1 MSNNSQTL
9 KIKIEADSSKAT
21 KEIKKNTKAVKD
33 LKDTTTAAAASMSKS
48 FDNISESAKNGAA
61 ELQKSIRQQ
70 TNSIERLPA
79 SISASARN
87 IIRSLGGLAA
97 LKKVGSMILN
107 GLKAVWQ
114 RMSDIGDK
122 AAELGTTPEAFQKL
136 KKAAKECG
144 ASMDDVSSAFKSI
157 NQTAARALGGDNL
170 AAAALRRVGIEAENL
185 RGLAPEQVF
194 QQVAT
199 ALTYMGDSA
208 AEQEAKVAVCGDA
221 VERLSGSLL
230 SLSSAGG
237 MGDVDIIS
245 DENVR
250 AVRELQDAVDDLQN
264 SLLSLV
270 ASIPFASAIKWVA
283 DKWKEGAEEIRT
295 LRHGLPK
302 REYEE
307 WNDVNVSEEKK
318 QEYQSRY
325 EKELRRVALQLG
337 MNPQDA
343 MGSTSKFSEDKYKFL
358 EMYSPVLRPYKGY
371 ANQIQYA
378 LRSTGDNPDGFMP
391 VGTASART
399 QKEMAETWEKS
410 QKDKDARELAELRR
424 LYGSGDDDMK
434 AKIAEYE
441 AAMQK
446 RIEKTKELTLAAAP
460 GKVEEATIDHDYASQ
475 IREMSRSKKTAADQS
490 ALGSQ
495 LEELRKTPLQKQEEK
510 DKKVIEEMRAQ
521 ASGNEELLKKV
532 SEYEQ
537 ELKKAREERYAEK
550 PPSVAASQTQR
561 GWRSPVRNL
570 SRLHL
575 EEQRKTTRAIKDA
588 DQAARKAA
596 QKPEGEKERKVIRV
610 TGSHEIG
617 GNDPDYTNKEKRYL
631 ELRNLGLLDQARMA
645 PGRFQTQEKILS
657 AIARKLDAMRSGVY
671 VVKGG
676 GSSK

>member
-1 MSNNSQTL
+1 MSSNEQTL

-21 KEIKKNTKAVKD
+21 EEIQKNTKAVKD
-33 LKDTTTAAAASMSKS
+33 LKDTTSTAAASMSKS
-48 FDNISESAKNGAA
+48 FDNISESVKNSGDKLCDSVK
-61 ELQKSIRQQ
+61 EQIGNLKKLQKQSG
-70 TNSIERLPA
+70 TTEEATSFSFKKLSA
-79 SISASARN
+79 SILKSIISFTSLKAAAR
-87 IIRSLGGLAA
+87 AA
-97 LKKVGSMILN
+97 WRGV
-107 GLKAVWQ
+107 KAVWQ
-114 RMSDIGDK
+114 WMSDIGDK
-122 AAELGTTPEAFQKL
+122 AAEFGATPEVFQKL
-136 KKAAKECG
+136 RNAAKECG

-157 NQTAARALGGDNL
+157 NQTVEQALQGDTRAAD
-170 AAAALRRVGIEAENL
+170 ALRRVGIEAENL

-208 AEQEAKVAVCGDA
+208 ADQEAKIAVCGDS

-230 SLSSAGG
+230 SLASAGG
-237 MGDVDIIS
+237 MSMDAIIGN
-245 DENVR
+245 EEIQ
-250 AVRELQDAVDDLQN
+250 AVKDLQAAFD
-264 SLLSLV
+264 SLKESIVALLSNSGLLKILGKV
-270 ASIPFASAIKWVA
+270 AHQL
-283 DKWKEGAEEIRT
+283 KECVEEIKALNDGT
-295 LRHGLPK
+295 PSQ
-302 REYEE
+302 E
-307 WNDVNVSEEKK
+307 WNDVNVS
-318 QEYQSRY
+318 
-325 EKELRRVALQLG
+325 KE
-337 MNPQDA
+337 NN
-343 MGSTSKFSEDKYKFL
+343 EKYKARYDEAL
-358 EMYSPVLRPYKGY
+358 KKAIARNGRAPTPELYPYMGY
-371 ANQIQYA
+371 ANKIQYD
-378 LRSTGDNPDGFMP
+378 LRATPENPYGFKP
-391 VGTASART
+391 KGTPSILT
-399 QKEMAETWEKS
+399 QKEIADSLEKS

-424 LYGSGDDDMK
+424 LFGSGDDDMK

-446 RIEKTKELTLAAAP
+446 RIEKTRELTLAAAP
-460 GKVEEATIDHDYASQ
+460 GKFVKATIDHDYASE
-475 IREMSRSKKTAADQS
+475 IREMSRSKKAASDQS
-490 ALGSQ
+490 ALDSQ

-521 ASGNEELLKKV
+521 AAGNEELLKKV

>member
-1 MSNNSQTL
+1 MSSNEQTL

-21 KEIKKNTKAVKD
+21 EEIQKNTKAVKD
-33 LKDTTTAAAASMSKS
+33 LKDTTSTAAASMSKS
-48 FDNISESAKNGAA
+48 FDNISESVKNSGDKLCDSVK
-61 ELQKSIRQQ
+61 EQIGNLKKLQKQSG
-70 TNSIERLPA
+70 TTEEATSFSFKKLSA
-79 SISASARN
+79 SILKSIISFASLKAAAR
-87 IIRSLGGLAA
+87 AA
-97 LKKVGSMILN
+97 WRGV
-107 GLKAVWQ
+107 KAVWQ
-114 RMSDIGDK
+114 WMSDIGDK
-122 AAELGTTPEAFQKL
+122 AAEFGATPEVFQKL
-136 KKAAKECG
+136 RNAAKECG

-157 NQTAARALGGDNL
+157 NQTAEQALQGDTRAAD
-170 AAAALRRVGIEAENL
+170 ALRRVGIEAENL
-185 RGLAPEQVF
+185 RRLAPEQVF

-208 AEQEAKVAVCGDA
+208 ADQEAKIAVCGDS

-230 SLSSAGG
+230 SLASAGG
-237 MGDVDIIS
+237 MSMDAIIGDEEIQ
-245 DENVR
+245 
-250 AVRELQDAVDDLQN
+250 AVKDLQAAFDSLKESIVALLAN
-264 SLLSLV
+264 SGLV
-270 ASIPFASAIKWVA
+270 KILGKVA
-283 DKWKEGAEEIRT
+283 HQLKECVEEIKALNDGT
-295 LRHGLPK
+295 PSQ
-302 REYEE
+302 E
-307 WNDVNVSEEKK
+307 WNDVNVS
-318 QEYQSRY
+318 
-325 EKELRRVALQLG
+325 KE
-337 MNPQDA
+337 NN
-343 MGSTSKFSEDKYKFL
+343 EKYKARFDEAL
-358 EMYSPVLRPYKGY
+358 KEAIAHSNSRAPFSTPELYPYMGY
-371 ANQIQYA
+371 ANKIQYD
-378 LRSTGDNPDGFMP
+378 LRATPENPYGFKP
-391 VGTASART
+391 KGTPSILT
-399 QKEMAETWEKS
+399 QKEIADSLEKS
-410 QKDKDARELAELRR
+410 QRDHDARELAELRR
-424 LYGSGDDDMK
+424 LFGSGDDDMK

-446 RIEKTKELTLAAAP
+446 RIEKTRELTLASAVP
-460 GKVEEATIDHDYASQ
+460 GKFVKATIDHDYASE
-475 IREMSRSKKTAADQS
+475 IREMSRSKKAAADQS
-490 ALGSQ
+490 ALDSQ

-521 ASGNEELLKKV
+521 AAGNEELLKKV

-588 DQAARKAA
+588 DLAARKAA

>member
-1 MSNNSQTL
+1 MSSNEQTL

-21 KEIKKNTKAVKD
+21 EEIQKNTKAVKD
-33 LKDTTTAAAASMSKS
+33 LKDTTSTAAASMSKS
-48 FDNISESAKNGAA
+48 FDNISESVKNSGDKLCDSVK
-61 ELQKSIRQQ
+61 EQIGNLKKLQKQSG
-70 TNSIERLPA
+70 TTEEATSFSFKKLSA
-79 SISASARN
+79 SILKSIISFASLKAAAR
-87 IIRSLGGLAA
+87 AA
-97 LKKVGSMILN
+97 WRGV
-107 GLKAVWQ
+107 KAVWQ
-114 RMSDIGDK
+114 WMSDIGDK
-122 AAELGTTPEAFQKL
+122 AAEFGATPEVFQKL
-136 KKAAKECG
+136 RNAAKECG

-157 NQTAARALGGDNL
+157 NQTVEQALQGDTRAAD
-170 AAAALRRVGIEAENL
+170 ALRRVGIEAENL

-208 AEQEAKVAVCGDA
+208 ADQEAKIAVCGDS

-230 SLSSAGG
+230 SLASAGG
-237 MGDVDIIS
+237 MSMDAIIGN
-245 DENVR
+245 EEIQ
-250 AVRELQDAVDDLQN
+250 AVKDLQAAFDSLKESIVALLAN
-264 SLLSLV
+264 SGLV
-270 ASIPFASAIKWVA
+270 KILGKVA
-283 DKWKEGAEEIRT
+283 HQLKECVEEIKALNDGT
-295 LRHGLPK
+295 PSQ
-302 REYEE
+302 E
-307 WNDVNVSEEKK
+307 WNDVNVS
-318 QEYQSRY
+318 
-325 EKELRRVALQLG
+325 KE
-337 MNPQDA
+337 NN
-343 MGSTSKFSEDKYKFL
+343 EKYKARFDEAL
-358 EMYSPVLRPYKGY
+358 KKAIARNGRAPTPELYPYMGY
-371 ANQIQYA
+371 ANKIQYD
-378 LRSTGDNPDGFMP
+378 LRATPENPYGFKP
-391 VGTASART
+391 KGTPSILT
-399 QKEMAETWEKS
+399 QKEIADSLEES

-424 LYGSGDDDMK
+424 LFGSGDDDMK

-446 RIEKTKELTLAAAP
+446 RIEKTRELTLAAAP
-460 GKVEEATIDHDYASQ
+460 GKFVKATIDHDYASE
-475 IREMSRSKKTAADQS
+475 IREMSRSKKAASDQS
-490 ALGSQ
+490 ALDSQ

-510 DKKVIEEMRAQ
+510 DKKVIGEMRAQ
-521 ASGNEELLKKV
+521 AAGNEELLKKV

-550 PPSVAASQTQR
+550 TPSVAASQTQR

>member
-1 MSNNSQTL
+1 MSSNEQTL

-21 KEIKKNTKAVKD
+21 EEIQKNTKAVKD
-33 LKDTTTAAAASMSKS
+33 LKDTTSTAAASMSKS
-48 FDNISESAKNGAA
+48 FDNISESVKNSGDKLCDSVK
-61 ELQKSIRQQ
+61 EQIGNLKKLQKQSG
-70 TNSIERLPA
+70 TTEEATSFSFKKLSA
-79 SISASARN
+79 SILKSIISFASLKAAAR
-87 IIRSLGGLAA
+87 AA
-97 LKKVGSMILN
+97 WRGV
-107 GLKAVWQ
+107 KAVWQ
-114 RMSDIGDK
+114 WMSDIGDK
-122 AAELGTTPEAFQKL
+122 AAEFGATPEVFQKL
-136 KKAAKECG
+136 RNAAKECG

-157 NQTAARALGGDNL
+157 NQTVEQALQGDTRAAD
-170 AAAALRRVGIEAENL
+170 ALRRVGIEAENL

-208 AEQEAKVAVCGDA
+208 ADQEAKIAVCGDS

-230 SLSSAGG
+230 SLASAGG
-237 MGDVDIIS
+237 MSMDAIIGN
-245 DENVR
+245 EEIQ
-250 AVRELQDAVDDLQN
+250 AVKDLQAAFDSLKESIVALLAN
-264 SLLSLV
+264 SGLV
-270 ASIPFASAIKWVA
+270 KILGKVA
-283 DKWKEGAEEIRT
+283 HQLKECVEEIKALNDGT
-295 LRHGLPK
+295 PSQ
-302 REYEE
+302 E
-307 WNDVNVSEEKK
+307 WNDVNVS
-318 QEYQSRY
+318 
-325 EKELRRVALQLG
+325 KE
-337 MNPQDA
+337 NN
-343 MGSTSKFSEDKYKFL
+343 EKYKARFDEAL
-358 EMYSPVLRPYKGY
+358 KKAIARNGRAPTPELYPYMGY
-371 ANQIQYA
+371 ANKIQYD
-378 LRSTGDNPDGFMP
+378 LRATPENPYGFKP
-391 VGTASART
+391 KGTPSILT
-399 QKEMAETWEKS
+399 QKEIADSLEES

-424 LYGSGDDDMK
+424 LFGSGDDDMK

-446 RIEKTKELTLAAAP
+446 RIEKTRELTLAAAP
-460 GKVEEATIDHDYASQ
+460 GKFVKATIDHDYASE
-475 IREMSRSKKTAADQS
+475 IREMSRSKKAASDQS

-521 ASGNEELLKKV
+521 AAGNEELLKKV

>member
-1 MSNNSQTL
+1 MSSNEQTL

-21 KEIKKNTKAVKD
+21 EEIQKNTKAVKD
-33 LKDTTTAAAASMSKS
+33 LKDTTSTAAASMSKS
-48 FDNISESAKNGAA
+48 FDNISESVKNSGDKLCDSVK
-61 ELQKSIRQQ
+61 EQIGNLKKLQKQSG
-70 TNSIERLPA
+70 TTEEATSFSFKKLSA
-79 SISASARN
+79 SILKSIISFASLKAAAR
-87 IIRSLGGLAA
+87 AA
-97 LKKVGSMILN
+97 WRGV
-107 GLKAVWQ
+107 KAVWQ
-114 RMSDIGDK
+114 WMSDIGDK
-122 AAELGTTPEAFQKL
+122 AAEFGATPEVFQKL
-136 KKAAKECG
+136 RNAAKECG

-157 NQTAARALGGDNL
+157 NQTVEQALQGDTRAAD
-170 AAAALRRVGIEAENL
+170 ALRRVGIEAENL

-194 QQVAT
+194 QQVAM

-208 AEQEAKVAVCGDA
+208 ADQEAKIAVCGDS

-230 SLSSAGG
+230 SLASAGG
-237 MGDVDIIS
+237 MSMDAIIGN
-245 DENVR
+245 EEIQ
-250 AVRELQDAVDDLQN
+250 AVKDLQAAFDSLKESIVALLAN
-264 SLLSLV
+264 SGLV
-270 ASIPFASAIKWVA
+270 KILGKVA
-283 DKWKEGAEEIRT
+283 HQLKECVEEIKALNDGT
-295 LRHGLPK
+295 PSQ
-302 REYEE
+302 E
-307 WNDVNVSEEKK
+307 WNDVNVS
-318 QEYQSRY
+318 
-325 EKELRRVALQLG
+325 KE
-337 MNPQDA
+337 NN
-343 MGSTSKFSEDKYKFL
+343 EKYKARFDEAL
-358 EMYSPVLRPYKGY
+358 KKAIARNGRAPTPELYPYMGY
-371 ANQIQYA
+371 ANKIQYD
-378 LRSTGDNPDGFMP
+378 LRATPENPYGFKP
-391 VGTASART
+391 KGTPSILT
-399 QKEMAETWEKS
+399 QKEIADSLEES

-424 LYGSGDDDMK
+424 LFGSGDDDMK

-446 RIEKTKELTLAAAP
+446 RIEKTRELTLAAAP
-460 GKVEEATIDHDYASQ
+460 GKFVKATIDHDYASE
-475 IREMSRSKKTAADQS
+475 IREMSRSKKAASDQS
-490 ALGSQ
+490 ALDSQ

-521 ASGNEELLKKV
+521 AAGNEELLKKV

>member
-1 MSNNSQTL
+1 MSSNEQTL

-21 KEIKKNTKAVKD
+21 EEIQKNTKAVKD
-33 LKDTTTAAAASMSKS
+33 LKDTTSTAAASMSKS
-48 FDNISESAKNGAA
+48 FDNISDSVKSGGDKLCDSVKEQIESLKK
-61 ELQKSIRQQ
+61 LQKQSGTTEEKVSFSFKKLSSSIFKSLVSF
-70 TNSIERLPA
+70 TFLK
-79 SISASARN
+79 SAAR
-87 IIRSLGGLAA
+87 A
-97 LKKVGSMILN
+97 VWN
-107 GLKAVWQ
+107 GIKAVWK
-114 RMSDIGDK
+114 SLVELGDK
-122 AAELGTTPEAFQKL
+122 AAEFGATPEVFQKL
-136 KKAAKECG
+136 RDAAKECG
-144 ASMDDVSSAFKSI
+144 VSMDDVSSVFKKI
-157 NQTAARALGGDNL
+157 NETATRALGGNT
-170 AAAALRRVGIEAENL
+170 AAADALRRVGVEAENL

-208 AEQEAKVAVCGDA
+208 AEQEAKVAVCGDS

-230 SLSSAGG
+230 SLASAGG
-237 MGDVDIIS
+237 MSKDALISNEDVQ
-245 DENVR
+245 
-250 AVRELQDAVDDLQN
+250 AAKDLQSAFDSLKESFVALAAN
-264 SLLSLV
+264 SGLVAIFEKAASLLK
-270 ASIPFASAIKWVA
+270 AAADEIKA
-283 DKWKEGAEEIRT
+283 LSGN
-295 LRHGLPK
+295 GPK
-302 REYEE
+302 PEYKE
-307 WNDVNVSEEKK
+307 WNDVNVSKENREKYEKRYQELKREQEKK
-318 QEYQSRY
+318 HHDQKRKYGPLPSYMGY
-325 EKELRRVALQLG
+325 ENQAQYELRWTPE
-337 MNPQDA
+337 NPYGFKPI
-343 MGSTSKFSEDKYKFL
+343 GS
-358 EMYSPVLRPYKGY
+358 
-371 ANQIQYA
+371 
-378 LRSTGDNPDGFMP
+378 
-391 VGTASART
+391 ASAATQEELAEAWEKT
-399 QKEMAETWEKS
+399 QKN
-410 QKDKDARELAELRR
+410 KDARELAELRR
-424 LYGSGDDDMK
+424 LFGSGDDDMK
-434 AKIAEYE
+434 AKTAEYE

-460 GKVEEATIDHDYASQ
+460 GKVEKATIDHDYASE

-521 ASGNEELLKKV
+521 AAGNEELLKKV

-631 ELRNLGLLDQARMA
+631 ELRNLGLLDQARMT

>member
-1 MSNNSQTL
+1 MSSNEQTL

-21 KEIKKNTKAVKD
+21 EEIQKNTKAVKD
-33 LKDTTTAAAASMSKS
+33 LKDTTSTAAASMSKS
-48 FDNISESAKNGAA
+48 FDNISESVKSSGDKLCDSVKEQIGNLKK
-61 ELQKSIRQQ
+61 LQKQSG
-70 TNSIERLPA
+70 TTEEATSFSFKKLSA
-79 SISASARN
+79 SILKSIISFASLKAAAR
-87 IIRSLGGLAA
+87 AA
-97 LKKVGSMILN
+97 WRGI
-107 GLKAVWQ
+107 KAVWQ
-114 RMSDIGDK
+114 WMSDIGDK
-122 AAELGTTPEAFQKL
+122 AAEFGTTPEVFQKL
-136 KKAAKECG
+136 RNAAKECG

-157 NQTAARALGGDNL
+157 NQTAKQALQGDTRAAD
-170 AAAALRRVGIEAENL
+170 ALRRVGIEAENL

-208 AEQEAKVAVCGDA
+208 AEQEATVAVCGDS

-230 SLSSAGG
+230 SLADVGG
-237 MGDVDIIS
+237 MSMDAIIGN
-245 DENVR
+245 EEIQ
-250 AVRELQDAVDDLQN
+250 AVKDLQAAFDSLKDSIIALLAN
-264 SLLSLV
+264 SGLAKILEK
-270 ASIPFASAIKWVA
+270 FAHQL
-283 DKWKEGAEEIRT
+283 KECIEEIKALDNIGT
-295 LRHGLPK
+295 LQASQ
-302 REYEE
+302 E
-307 WNDVNVSEEKK
+307 WNNVNVS
-318 QEYQSRY
+318 
-325 EKELRRVALQLG
+325 KE
-337 MNPQDA
+337 NN
-343 MGSTSKFSEDKYKFL
+343 EKYKARFDEAL
-358 EMYSPVLRPYKGY
+358 KKAIANSNIRGQVPYSELQPYMGY
-371 ANQIQYA
+371 ANKIQYD
-378 LRSTGDNPDGFMP
+378 LRATPENPYGFKP
-391 VGTASART
+391 KGTPSILT
-399 QKEMAETWEKS
+399 QKEIADSLEKS

-424 LYGSGDDDMK
+424 LFGSGDDDMK

-446 RIEKTKELTLAAAP
+446 RIEKTRELTLASAVP
-460 GKVEEATIDHDYASQ
+460 GKFVKATIDHDYASE

-521 ASGNEELLKKV
+521 AAGNEELLKKV

-596 QKPEGEKERKVIRV
+596 QKPEGEKDRKVIRV

-631 ELRNLGLLDQARMA
+631 ELRNLGLLDQARMT

>member
-1 MSNNSQTL
+1 MSSNEQTL

-21 KEIKKNTKAVKD
+21 EEIQKNTKAVKD
-33 LKDTTTAAAASMSKS
+33 LKDTTSTAAASMSKS
-48 FDNISESAKNGAA
+48 FDNISESVKSSGDKLCDSVK
-61 ELQKSIRQQ
+61 EQIGSLKRLQKQGGTTEEATSF
-70 TNSIERLPA
+70 SFKKLSA
-79 SISASARN
+79 SILKSIISFASLKAAAR
-87 IIRSLGGLAA
+87 AA
-97 LKKVGSMILN
+97 WRGI
-107 GLKAVWQ
+107 KAVWQ
-114 RMSDIGDK
+114 WMSDIGDK
-122 AAELGTTPEAFQKL
+122 AAEFGTTPEVFQKL
-136 KKAAKECG
+136 RNAAKECG

-157 NQTAARALGGDNL
+157 NQTAKQALQGDTRAAD
-170 AAAALRRVGIEAENL
+170 ALRRVGIEAENL

-208 AEQEAKVAVCGDA
+208 ADQEAKIAVCGDS

-230 SLSSAGG
+230 SLASAGG
-237 MGDVDIIS
+237 MSKDAIIGN
-245 DENVR
+245 EEIQ
-250 AVRELQDAVDDLQN
+250 AVKDLQAAFDSLKESIVALLAN
-264 SLLSLV
+264 SGLAKILGKV
-270 ASIPFASAIKWVA
+270 AHQL
-283 DKWKEGAEEIRT
+283 KECVEEIKALKDGT
-295 LRHGLPK
+295 PSQ
-302 REYEE
+302 E
-307 WNDVNVSEEKK
+307 WNDVNVS
-318 QEYQSRY
+318 
-325 EKELRRVALQLG
+325 KE
-337 MNPQDA
+337 NN
-343 MGSTSKFSEDKYKFL
+343 EKYKARFDEAL
-358 EMYSPVLRPYKGY
+358 KEAIAHSNSRSAFSTPELYPYMGY
-371 ANQIQYA
+371 ANKIQYD
-378 LRSTGDNPDGFMP
+378 LRATPENPYGFKP
-391 VGTASART
+391 KGTPSILT
-399 QKEMAETWEKS
+399 QKEIADSLEES

-424 LYGSGDDDMK
+424 LFGSGDDDMK

-446 RIEKTKELTLAAAP
+446 RIEKTRELTLASAVP
-460 GKVEEATIDHDYASQ
+460 GKFVKATIDHDYASE
-475 IREMSRSKKTAADQS
+475 IRELSRSKKTAADQS

>member
-1 MSNNSQTL
+1 MSSNEQTL

-21 KEIKKNTKAVKD
+21 EEIQKNTKAVKD
-33 LKDTTTAAAASMSKS
+33 LKDTTSTAAASMSKS
-48 FDNISESAKNGAA
+48 FDNISESVKNSGDKLCDSVK
-61 ELQKSIRQQ
+61 EQIGNLKKLQKQSG
-70 TNSIERLPA
+70 TTEEATSFSFKKLSA
-79 SISASARN
+79 SILKSIISFASLKAAAR
-87 IIRSLGGLAA
+87 AA
-97 LKKVGSMILN
+97 WRGV
-107 GLKAVWQ
+107 KAVWQ
-114 RMSDIGDK
+114 WMSDIGDK
-122 AAELGTTPEAFQKL
+122 AAEFGATPEVFQKL
-136 KKAAKECG
+136 RNAAKECG

-157 NQTAARALGGDNL
+157 NQTVEQALQGDTRAAD
-170 AAAALRRVGIEAENL
+170 ALRRVGIEAENL

-208 AEQEAKVAVCGDA
+208 ADQEAKIAVCGDS

-230 SLSSAGG
+230 SLASAGG
-237 MGDVDIIS
+237 MSMDAIIGN
-245 DENVR
+245 EEIQ
-250 AVRELQDAVDDLQN
+250 AVKDLQAAFDSLKESIVALLAN
-264 SLLSLV
+264 SGLV
-270 ASIPFASAIKWVA
+270 KILGKVA
-283 DKWKEGAEEIRT
+283 HQLKECVEEIKALNDGT
-295 LRHGLPK
+295 PSQ
-302 REYEE
+302 E
-307 WNDVNVSEEKK
+307 WNDVNVS
-318 QEYQSRY
+318 
-325 EKELRRVALQLG
+325 KE
-337 MNPQDA
+337 NN
-343 MGSTSKFSEDKYKFL
+343 EKYKARFDEAL
-358 EMYSPVLRPYKGY
+358 KKAIARNGRAPTPELYPYMGY
-371 ANQIQYA
+371 ANKIQYD
-378 LRSTGDNPDGFMP
+378 LRATPENPYGFKP
-391 VGTASART
+391 KGTPSILT
-399 QKEMAETWEKS
+399 QKEIADSLEES

-424 LYGSGDDDMK
+424 LFGSGDDDMK

-446 RIEKTKELTLAAAP
+446 RIEKTRELTLAAAP
-460 GKVEEATIDHDYASQ
+460 GKFVKATIDHDYASE
-475 IREMSRSKKTAADQS
+475 IREMSRSKKAASDQS
-490 ALGSQ
+490 ALDSQ

-521 ASGNEELLKKV
+521 AAGNEELLKKV

-610 TGSHEIG
+610 TDSHEIG

-631 ELRNLGLLDQARMA
+631 ELRNLGLLDQARMT

>member
-1 MSNNSQTL
+1 MSSNEQTL

-21 KEIKKNTKAVKD
+21 EEIQKNTKAVKD
-33 LKDTTTAAAASMSKS
+33 LKDTTSTAAASMSKS
-48 FDNISESAKNGAA
+48 FDNISESVKNSGDKLCDSVK
-61 ELQKSIRQQ
+61 EQIGNLKKLQKQSG
-70 TNSIERLPA
+70 TTEEATSFSFKKLSA
-79 SISASARN
+79 SILKSIISFASLKAAAR
-87 IIRSLGGLAA
+87 AA
-97 LKKVGSMILN
+97 WRGV
-107 GLKAVWQ
+107 KAVWQ
-114 RMSDIGDK
+114 WMSDIGDK
-122 AAELGTTPEAFQKL
+122 AAEFGATPEVFQKL
-136 KKAAKECG
+136 RNAAKECG

-157 NQTAARALGGDNL
+157 NQTVEQALQGDTRAAD
-170 AAAALRRVGIEAENL
+170 ALRRVGIEAENL

-208 AEQEAKVAVCGDA
+208 ADQEAKIAVCGDS

-230 SLSSAGG
+230 SLASAGG
-237 MGDVDIIS
+237 MSMDAIIGN
-245 DENVR
+245 EEIQ
-250 AVRELQDAVDDLQN
+250 AVKDLQAAFDSLKESIVALLAN
-264 SLLSLV
+264 SGLV
-270 ASIPFASAIKWVA
+270 KILGKVA
-283 DKWKEGAEEIRT
+283 HQLKECVEEIKALNDGT
-295 LRHGLPK
+295 PSQ
-302 REYEE
+302 E
-307 WNDVNVSEEKK
+307 WNDVNVS
-318 QEYQSRY
+318 
-325 EKELRRVALQLG
+325 KE
-337 MNPQDA
+337 NN
-343 MGSTSKFSEDKYKFL
+343 EKYKARFDEAL
-358 EMYSPVLRPYKGY
+358 KKAIARNGRAPTPELYPYMGY
-371 ANQIQYA
+371 ANKIQYD
-378 LRSTGDNPDGFMP
+378 LRATPENPYGFKP
-391 VGTASART
+391 KGTPSILT
-399 QKEMAETWEKS
+399 QKEIADSLEES

-424 LYGSGDDDMK
+424 LFGSGDDDMK

-446 RIEKTKELTLAAAP
+446 RIEKTRELTLAAAP
-460 GKVEEATIDHDYASQ
+460 GKFVKATIDHDYASE
-475 IREMSRSKKTAADQS
+475 IREMSRSKKAASDQS
-490 ALGSQ
+490 ALDSQ

-521 ASGNEELLKKV
+521 AAGNEELLKKV

>member
-1 MSNNSQTL
+1 MSSNEQTL

-21 KEIKKNTKAVKD
+21 EEIQKNTKAVKD
-33 LKDTTTAAAASMSKS
+33 LKDTTSTAAASMSKS
-48 FDNISESAKNGAA
+48 FDNISESVKNSGDKLCDSVK
-61 ELQKSIRQQ
+61 EQIGNLKKLQKQSG
-70 TNSIERLPA
+70 TTEEATSFSFKKLSA
-79 SISASARN
+79 SILKSIISFASLKAAAR
-87 IIRSLGGLAA
+87 AA
-97 LKKVGSMILN
+97 WRGV
-107 GLKAVWQ
+107 KAVWQ
-114 RMSDIGDK
+114 WMSDIGDK
-122 AAELGTTPEAFQKL
+122 AAEFGATPEVFQKL
-136 KKAAKECG
+136 RNAAKECG

-157 NQTAARALGGDNL
+157 NQTVEQALQGDTRAAD
-170 AAAALRRVGIEAENL
+170 ALRRVGIEAENL

-208 AEQEAKVAVCGDA
+208 ADQEAKIAVCGDS

-230 SLSSAGG
+230 SLASAGG
-237 MGDVDIIS
+237 MSMDAIIGN
-245 DENVR
+245 EEIQ
-250 AVRELQDAVDDLQN
+250 AVKDLQAAFDSLKESIVALLAN
-264 SLLSLV
+264 SGLV
-270 ASIPFASAIKWVA
+270 KILGKVA
-283 DKWKEGAEEIRT
+283 HQLKECVEEIKALNDGT
-295 LRHGLPK
+295 PSQ
-302 REYEE
+302 E
-307 WNDVNVSEEKK
+307 WNDVNVS
-318 QEYQSRY
+318 
-325 EKELRRVALQLG
+325 KE
-337 MNPQDA
+337 NN
-343 MGSTSKFSEDKYKFL
+343 EKYKARFDEAL
-358 EMYSPVLRPYKGY
+358 KKAIARNGRAPTPELYPYMGY
-371 ANQIQYA
+371 ANKIQYD
-378 LRSTGDNPDGFMP
+378 LRATPENPYGFKP
-391 VGTASART
+391 KGTPSILT
-399 QKEMAETWEKS
+399 QKEIADSLEES

-424 LYGSGDDDMK
+424 LFGSGDDDMK

-446 RIEKTKELTLAAAP
+446 RIEKTRELTLAAAP
-460 GKVEEATIDHDYASQ
+460 GKFVKATIDHDYASE
-475 IREMSRSKKTAADQS
+475 IREMSRSKKAASDQS
-490 ALGSQ
+490 ALDSQ

-521 ASGNEELLKKV
+521 AAGNEELLKKV

-631 ELRNLGLLDQARMA
+631 ELRNLGLLDQARMT